1 MPTATAIL
9 GSFFR
14 TDTPFRTNGD
24 DMVLNKPKDGEMV
37 FMHGCAIDFQSRG
50 CNGRGVAGF
59 NKRFIRAA
67 GSQSN

>member
-37 FMHGCAIDFQSRG
+37 FMHGCAIDFQSG
-50 CNGRGVAGF
+50 EPLVDAMVEVWQASTNGL
-59 NKRFIRAA
+59 
-67 GSQSN
+67 